1 LKPGEKS
8 SVPKIR
14 TAIILAGGEGLRLRP
29 LTSEKPKVMISVAGK
44 PILDWI
50 LQWLIGNKISHIVV
64 GVAYKKDVVI
74 EYVKRLSLPVR
85 LDFSEHTLEGGTSEG
100 FRLAMEHFVP
110 DEMFLAMNGDE
121 ITDITIS
128 DFAEF
133 HLRFGGLATIA
144 VANLKS
150 PFGVVHVDN
159 DRIVEFEEKAVLD
172 SLVSTGV
179 YIFSHGIMDF
189 LPIRGSIEIETFPQL
204 ARLGKIAA
212 YRHSGF
218 WGTINTLK
226 DLRELE
232 TELTGGILTSKN
244 TDHKE

>member
-1 LKPGEKS
+1 LKPGEEPS
-8 SVPKIR
+8 APKIK
-14 TAIILAGGEGLRLRP
+14 TAIIMAGGEGLRLRP
-29 LTSEKPKVMISVAGK
+29 LTTDKPKVMISVAGK

-50 LQWLIGNKISHIVV
+50 LQWLVGHRISHIVV
-64 GVAYKKDVVI
+64 GVAYKKELVI
-74 EYVKRLSLPVR
+74 EYVQQLNLPVQ
-85 LDFSEHTLEGGTSEG
+85 LDFSEHTVEGGTGEG
-100 FRLAMEHFVP
+100 FRLAMQRFVP
-110 DEMFLAMNGDE
+110 DAMFLAMNGDE
-121 ITDITIS
+121 ITDINIP

-159 DRIVEFEEKAVLD
+159 DRILDFEEKAVLD

-179 YIFSHGIMDF
+179 YIFSHGIVDF
-189 LPIRGSIEIETFPQL
+189 LPVTGNIEIETFPQL
-204 ARLGKIAA
+204 AHLGKIAA
-212 YRHSGF
+212 YRHNGF
-218 WGTINTLK
+218 WGTVNTLK

-244 TDHKE
+244 TDHTK